1 MPRGVMLLYIVG
13 EVCYMVTEKTLTKF
27 GFIKDEIDL
36 YLNKMSSLKNNIKIK
51 EVNIDVYPENPLNS
65 PECFSLILRA
75 SERNATISVEGDRII
90 FKKNDAYETHFV
102 NVLASK
108 ITECFSRISDGC
120 YEFILNVQNI
130 YYKIT
135 ILN

>member
-1 MPRGVMLLYIVG
+1 MLLYIVG

>member
-1 MPRGVMLLYIVG
+1 MI
-13 EVCYMVTEKTLTKF
+13 TEQALTKF
-27 GFIKDEIDL
+27 GFIKEEINL
-36 YLNKMSSLKNNIKIK
+36 YLNKMSLLKNNVKLK
-51 EVNIDVYPENPLNS
+51 EIHIDVYPENP
-65 PECFSLILRA
+65 FSSSAYFTLILRA
-75 SERNATISVEGDRII
+75 SEKNATISVDGDRII

-108 ITECFSRISDGC
+108 ITECFSKSSDGC

-135 ILN
+135 IFN

>member
-1 MPRGVMLLYIVG
+1 
-13 EVCYMVTEKTLTKF
+13 MVTEKTLTKF

-108 ITECFSRISDGC
+108 ITECFSRMSDGC